1 MISIWEQASFLSY
14 DVIIVGAGITGLST
28 AASLKEKS
36 PNLSILVLE
45 KGILPS
51 GASTRNAGF
60 ACFGSLSELIRDRE
74 IMGEDRMRELVEQ
87 RWKGLAKTRKRLGD
101 EVIGYDSCGGFELVR
116 GNDTGFTEEL
126 ESINYLLKEI
136 IGNEVFK
143 IKNSLIN
150 SFGFEQVQQVVYN
163 PYEGALH
170 TGKLMNS
177 LWNYCAS
184 LGVRIFTGVEANEIL
199 KEKEGFTIKT
209 KSLDFHGQA
218 LALCTNAFSKNLIK
232 ENIDLVPGRG
242 LVTLVKPE
250 KPLKFKGTFHYNEG
264 YFYFRDFEDKLIFGG
279 GRNLDFESET
289 TTEFGV
295 NKRILQQIKT
305 DLDHVILPGQEYEI
319 EMTWS
324 GIMAFG
330 TTKEPIVKRTEDGY
344 YLAIRLGG
352 MGIAIGS
359 MVGDALSDLILQD
372 HF

>member
-1 MISIWEQASFLSY
+1 MVSIWEKTSFLSY
-14 DVIIVGAGITGLST
+14 DVIIIGAGITGLST

-45 KGILPS
+45 RGALPS

-60 ACFGSLSELIRDRE
+60 ACFGSLSELSGDLKK
-74 IMGEDRMRELVEQ
+74 MGEDRMCELVEQ
-87 RWKGLAKTRKRLGD
+87 RWKGLEKTRNRLGD
-101 EVIGYDSCGGFELVR
+101 STIEFNQCGGFELIR
-116 GNDTGFTEEL
+116 DTSTGFVDEL
-126 ESINYLLKEI
+126 EDVNQLLKEI
-136 IGNEVFK
+136 IGDEVFK
-143 IKNSLIN
+143 IKSDLIK
-150 SFGFEQVQQVVYN
+150 SFGFKQVKQIVYN

-170 TGKLMNS
+170 TGKLMS
-177 LWNYCAS
+177 ALWDYCS
-184 LGVRIFTGVEANEIL
+184 YLGIKILTGIKVDKIS
-199 KEKEGFTIKT
+199 KT
-209 KSLDFHGQA
+209 KEAYTLKTPTHNFYGQT
-218 LALCTNAFSKNLIK
+218 LALCTNAFSKDLIK
-232 ENIDLVPGRG
+232 ENIDLKPGRG

-250 KPLKFKGTFHYNEG
+250 KPLKFKGTFHYDEG

-289 TTEFGV
+289 TTTFGV
-295 NKRILQQIKT
+295 NELISQQIKS
-305 DLDHVILPGQEYEI
+305 DLNNIILPGQAYEI